1 MSSSK
6 EYKAFANECLDWA
19 KAARIVKEREI
30 FLQMAQTWLQAACL
44 AERREAKHHELPA
57 EPAATSRRDAASGG
71 PPGSGILGEL

>member
-19 KAARIVKEREI
+19 KTARIEKEREI

-44 AERREAKHHELPA
+44 AERREGNDEALPGQSVNEA
-57 EPAATSRRDAASGG
+57 RQDLDSRFEPR
-71 PPGSGILGEL
+71 